1 MKICFVKSYIY
12 VYFAA
17 VIFMIDMK
25 STSSNNN
32 NNNKPEAIYGQ
43 TSLADDGAQAASSSN
58 YGRVSVA
65 QEAAVYGETSLKT
78 E

>member
-1 MKICFVKSYIY
+1 
-12 VYFAA
+12 
-17 VIFMIDMK
+17 MK

-43 TSLADDGAQAASSSN
+43 TSLVDDGAHAAASSN

>member
-1 MKICFVKSYIY
+1 MY

-17 VIFMIDMK
+17 FIFMIDLK

-32 NNNKPEAIYGQ
+32 NRPEAIYRQ
-43 TSLADDGAQAASSSN
+43 TSLSDHGALAASSSN
-58 YGRVSVA
+58 YGRVGVA
-65 QEAAVYGETSLKT
+65 QEAAVYGETSLRT

>member
-1 MKICFVKSYIY
+1 
-12 VYFAA
+12 
-17 VIFMIDMK
+17 MIDMK

-32 NNNKPEAIYGQ
+32 KSEAIYGQ
-43 TSLADDGAQAASSSN
+43 TSLVDDGAQAASSSSN
-58 YGRVSVA
+58 YGRVGVA

>member
-1 MKICFVKSYIY
+1 MK
-12 VYFAA
+12 
-17 VIFMIDMK
+17 
-25 STSSNNN
+25 SSNNN
-32 NNNKPEAIYGQ
+32 NNNSNKPEAIYGQ

-58 YGRVSVA
+58 YGRVGVA

>member
-1 MKICFVKSYIY
+1 
-12 VYFAA
+12 
-17 VIFMIDMK
+17 MIDLK

-32 NNNKPEAIYGQ
+32 INNKPEAIYGQ
-43 TSLADDGAQAASSSN
+43 TSLVDDGAHAAASSN
-58 YGRVSVA
+58 YGRVGVA

>member
-1 MKICFVKSYIY
+1 
-12 VYFAA
+12 
-17 VIFMIDMK
+17 MK
-25 STSSNNN
+25 STSSNNNN

-58 YGRVSVA
+58 YGRVGVA